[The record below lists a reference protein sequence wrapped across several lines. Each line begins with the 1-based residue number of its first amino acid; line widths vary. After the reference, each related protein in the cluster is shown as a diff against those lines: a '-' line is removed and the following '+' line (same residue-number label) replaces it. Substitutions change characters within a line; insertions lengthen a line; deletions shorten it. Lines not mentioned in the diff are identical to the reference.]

1 MNRDGTRQIVNVVA
15 TVLMIVIN
23 VLANALPLNGQ
34 NTGEISDR
42 FAIYF
47 VPAGYVFAIW
57 GLIYVAL
64 IGFAVY
70 QALPSQRENPRL
82 RRVGYL
88 YAASSALNI
97 LWIFFWHFN
106 VFVGTIIV
114 MLALLATLI
123 AIYVRLGTGTAQ
135 VKTAEK
141 WLVNVPF
148 SIYLGWISV
157 ATIANAS
164 QFLFYLNWNGWGIA
178 PQVWAIIMMLAAT
191 FIGLLMVLFRR
202 DIAYTLVL
210 VWALAGIGV
219 KHLAEPAVAVIAVAW
234 FAALLLIVMIIFAA
248 VRSFRP
254 RSLPAS

>member
-1 MNRDGTRQIVNVVA
+1 MNRDTARQLVNVVA

-23 VLANALPLNGQ
+23 ILANALPLNGQ
-34 NTGEISDR
+34 NTGDISDR
-42 FAIYF
+42 FDIYF

-57 GLIYVAL
+57 GLIYLAL

-70 QALPSQRENPRL
+70 QALPAQRENPRL

-88 YAASSALNI
+88 YAVSSALNI

-114 MLALLATLI
+114 MLALLATLL
-123 AIYVRLGTGTAQ
+123 AIYLRLKIGVAP

-164 QFLFYLNWNGWGIA
+164 QFLFYLNWNGWGIG
-178 PQVWAIIMMLAAT
+178 PQAWAILMILAAT
-191 FIGLLMVLFRR
+191 FIGLLMVLLRR

-248 VRSFRP
+248 VRNFRP
-254 RSLPAS
+254 RSLSAA

>member
-1 MNRDGTRQIVNVVA
+1 MNRDTARQIVNVVA
-15 TVLMIVIN
+15 TVLMIAVNI
-23 VLANALPLNGQ
+23 LANALPLNNQ
-34 NTGEISDR
+34 PTGEISDR
-42 FAIYF
+42 FHIYF

-57 GLIYVAL
+57 GLIYLAL

-82 RRVGYL
+82 RRIGYL
-88 YAASSALNI
+88 YAVSSALNI

-106 VFVGTIIV
+106 VFLGAIIV
-114 MLALLATLI
+114 MLGLLATLI
-123 AIYVRLGTGTAQ
+123 AIYLRLGIRTAP

-164 QFLFYLNWNGWGIA
+164 QFLDYVNWSGWGISD
-178 PQVWAIIMMLAAT
+178 QGWAIIMILAAT
-191 FIGLLMVLFRR
+191 FIGLLMVLLRR

-219 KHLAEPAVAVIAVAW
+219 KHLEEPAGAGIAVAW
-234 FAALLLIVMIIFAA
+234 CAALLLVLMIIFAA
-248 VRSFRP
+248 VRSLRP
-254 RSLPAS
+254 RSLSAA